1 MHSGNFLGILLPAA
15 VDEIG
20 VARDDLL
27 DAFVCAVKEIE
38 RLKKEKEKLAVSQ
51 PALDDIDAQRLREI
65 SM

>member
-1 MHSGNFLGILLPAA
+1 
-15 VDEIG
+15 